1 MQGYP
6 REEQR
11 MSPKDRAERDRL
23 RWQHYDRITDGDPD
37 AFDKHRDD
45 HLTNH
50 DIEAQNAVSARIV
63 FL

>member
-1 MQGYP
+1 MRGFP
-6 REEQR
+6 REEQP
-11 MSPKDRAERDRL
+11 MSPEDRAQKDRL
-23 RWQHYDRITDGDPD
+23 RWLHYDRMVWGDPD